1 MKPHSCDI
9 AVVGAGSA
17 GIAAAIAAARRG
29 ASVCVIER
37 SATVGGHATDAM
49 VGTICGLSLC
59 GPASR
64 QLPQYD
70 NPGFASDFGRRI
82 ASASGTTPVTS
93 ELQLTYLPYRIAA
106 FEYVAKAALESI
118 DSISRHLST
127 NLISLERSGERGDFL
142 LCLSSHSD
150 STTQIRAQA
159 VIDASGDAIVSSYLK
174 LSTIDPNPP
183 QAAAL
188 VFELSGLPSL
198 DERTLG
204 FTMRKILREA
214 SAEGALAEHLS
225 YLSLVPGSLQAGRVL
240 CKLGVAPLCE
250 SAAEAPL
257 DIIYTKTMDSIP
269 EILLC
274 LCDRAPL
281 FCATRHTRTAPKLG
295 VRSGRRGVGEVLLE
309 DDGVLFS
316 KPDPSGVALGLWP
329 VEAWNT
335 PLRPEIVFP
344 QGCGAY
350 EIPFGSLC
358 AKEMPGVY
366 FAGRTISASD
376 KAIASARVIGTCL
389 STGYA
394 AGSIAAG
401 TIQGE
406 TRSSLISSLREEQIS
421 PFYEVGIA

>member
-1 MKPHSCDI
+1 
-9 AVVGAGSA
+9 
-17 GIAAAIAAARRG
+17 
-29 ASVCVIER
+29 
-37 SATVGGHATDAM
+37 
-49 VGTICGLSLC
+49 
-59 GPASR
+59 
-64 QLPQYD
+64 
-70 NPGFASDFGRRI
+70 
-82 ASASGTTPVTS
+82 
-93 ELQLTYLPYRIAA
+93 
-106 FEYVAKAALESI
+106 
-118 DSISRHLST
+118 
-127 NLISLERSGERGDFL
+127 
-142 LCLSSHSD
+142 
-150 STTQIRAQA
+150 
-159 VIDASGDAIVSSYLK
+159 
-174 LSTIDPNPP
+174 
-183 QAAAL
+183 
-188 VFELSGLPSL
+188 
-198 DERTLG
+198 
-204 FTMRKILREA
+204 
-214 SAEGALAEHLS
+214 
-225 YLSLVPGSLQAGRVL
+225 
-240 CKLGVAPLCE
+240 
-250 SAAEAPL
+250 
-257 DIIYTKTMDSIP
+257 
-269 EILLC
+269 
-274 LCDRAPL
+274 
-281 FCATRHTRTAPKLG
+281 
-295 VRSGRRGVGEVLLE
+295 VLLE